1 MKKKFT
7 REVKIGIMVLVAI
20 FLLYFGLNF
29 LKGIDIFQKEAHYT
43 GHFEHVDGL
52 VKSSSVKVKGY
63 KIGQVTDILY
73 DFSKKEAFTVVISVS
88 NNVKLPLG
96 TVMVLTDD
104 GLLGGKVIELVS
116 DQLANNSQ
124 IHKNRDELPTQVS
137 TGLMASVAGSLM
149 PKIERVVLQ
158 ADSLLLSVRTLTES
172 SQLNNT
178 LSSLERTTADLAV
191 SSAQLKGMMNN
202 QLPAVMNDMNAI
214 TSDFR
219 FVSSNLKQ
227 VDFAGTMEKVDF
239 SIKNL
244 QNFTEKLNS
253 NNSSLGLLM
262 NDDKLYVNL
271 NNTAESADKLLVDL
285 KENPKRYVHFSLI
298 GKK

>member
-1 MKKKFT
+1 
-7 REVKIGIMVLVAI
+7 
-20 FLLYFGLNF
+20 
-29 LKGIDIFQKEAHYT
+29 
-43 GHFEHVDGL
+43 
-52 VKSSSVKVKGY
+52 
-63 KIGQVTDILY
+63 
-73 DFSKKEAFTVVISVS
+73 
-88 NNVKLPLG
+88 
-96 TVMVLTDD
+96 
-104 GLLGGKVIELVS
+104 
-116 DQLANNSQ
+116 
-124 IHKNRDELPTQVS
+124 
-137 TGLMASVAGSLM
+137 
-149 PKIERVVLQ
+149 
-158 ADSLLLSVRTLTES
+158 
-172 SQLNNT
+172 
-178 LSSLERTTADLAV
+178 
-191 SSAQLKGMMNN
+191 MNN

-227 VDFAGTMEKVDF
+227 VDFARTMEKVDF